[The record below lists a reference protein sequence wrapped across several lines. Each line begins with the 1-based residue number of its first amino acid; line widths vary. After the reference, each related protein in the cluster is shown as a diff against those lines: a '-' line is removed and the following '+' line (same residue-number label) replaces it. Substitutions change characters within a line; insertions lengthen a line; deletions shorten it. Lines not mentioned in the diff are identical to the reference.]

1 MLYYFCEL
9 FNKMVKVDFGISKFA
24 IVGMA
29 GYIAPRHLD
38 AIKNSECDLVAA
50 HDVADSVGIMDR
62 YFPHAD
68 FTTDADKFAGILK
81 HGNIDYP
88 TVCTP
93 NYLHCRHS
101 ILGLRNGMNV
111 ICEKPLGLRSADLDA
126 MASMERTSNRRIY
139 PILQLRL
146 HPEIQRLRQYVDSTP
161 ADFTHDVELTYIT
174 PRGKWY
180 AASWK
185 GDVAKSGGVV
195 FNIGIH
201 FLDILIWIF
210 GDFLNA
216 AVHHSAADSVSGVIE
231 LQKARV
237 KFFLSVNPAHA
248 SLKSVDGK
256 MTPCRC
262 LTINGVGFNFT
273 DGFTDLHTLSY
284 RRILEGKGFSIEDAR
299 PSISAA
305 EKICHTPLSKVLND
319 CHPLIK

>member
-81 HGNIDYP
+81 HGNIDYL

-185 GDVAKSGGVV
+185 GDVA
-195 FNIGIH
+195 
-201 FLDILIWIF
+201 
-210 GDFLNA
+210 
-216 AVHHSAADSVSGVIE
+216 
-231 LQKARV
+231 
-237 KFFLSVNPAHA
+237 
-248 SLKSVDGK
+248 
-256 MTPCRC
+256 
-262 LTINGVGFNFT
+262 
-273 DGFTDLHTLSY
+273 
-284 RRILEGKGFSIEDAR
+284 
-299 PSISAA
+299 
-305 EKICHTPLSKVLND
+305 
-319 CHPLIK
+319 